1 MKNLKL
7 YTLLALLLMVGG
19 MKMQAQEFQR
29 KSSLQD
35 PLFLDTTSVVFHEIY
50 DLWLQYEYAQ
60 FLMGMDK
67 VADVFFAAKSR
78 QKLNYFPQIDNF
90 SPWYSTV
97 MFHIRIQTIYD

>member
-50 DLWLQYEYAQ
+50 DLWLQ
-60 FLMGMDK
+60 L
-67 VADVFFAAKSR
+67 
-78 QKLNYFPQIDNF
+78 
-90 SPWYSTV
+90 
-97 MFHIRIQTIYD
+97 